1 MTKLSVKQ
9 YIEIVFKFESEC
21 VCVRVCRGRGGALE
35 DKKNSTNKHS
45 FDVAKVKSLKQQIL
59 GNQTGSVNSS

>member
-1 MTKLSVKQ
+1 M
-9 YIEIVFKFESEC
+9 C
-21 VCVRVCRGRGGALE
+21 VCVHVCRGRGGALE
-35 DKKNSTNKHS
+35 EKKNSMNKHS